1 MPLGMRMKYH
11 PKPPVP
17 PRAADNE
24 QVAHID
30 SLVAIGV
37 TQRRIAQHIGVHW
50 RTVANIVNRKGA
62 YAEVPRA

>member
-1 MPLGMRMKYH
+1 MTYR
-11 PKPPVP
+11 PKPPP
-17 PRAADNE
+17 KPRAADAA